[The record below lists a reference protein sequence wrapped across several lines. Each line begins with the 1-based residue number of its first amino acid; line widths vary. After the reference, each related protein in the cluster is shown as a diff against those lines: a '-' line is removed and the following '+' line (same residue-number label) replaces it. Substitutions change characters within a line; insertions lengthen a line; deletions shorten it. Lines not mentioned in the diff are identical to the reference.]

1 MRCLMSN
8 DVSVFISYSWDSS
21 DHQNWVKNLVGKL
34 TRSGFDA
41 KMDTLQTEKDTVHLG
56 EMMASSIREND
67 YTIVVMTPEYSD
79 RADNYRGGVG
89 TETRYIMNLLDEN
102 RNRVIPIIRQGDD
115 STAIPFYLTQI
126 NYVDFRNDSA
136 YEGSYQSLLMRMQ
149 HNHTSNKVKAITAKR
164 AGNSLSD
171 IGKTESPLI
180 PNLRKI
186 TELDKNQFLRKNFNY
201 LKKELSNL
209 LKATKESNANF
220 DYVID
225 DVNTRKVIIELYIDG
240 SLRTSY
246 KLWVDN
252 KLSQSDAIYIS
263 YGRWYTNSDSSFND
277 MIQVT
282 EVDNELM
289 LTRMMTFMGTR
300 DPQTKEDILK
310 GLWEEMI
317 TQVSS

>member
-1 MRCLMSN
+1 MSN
-8 DVSVFISYSWDSS
+8 DVSVFISYSWDSPG
-21 DHQNWVKNLVGKL
+21 HQNWVKNLVGKL

-41 KMDTLQTEKDTVHLG
+41 KMDTLQTETDTVHLG

-102 RNRVIPIIRQGDD
+102 RNRVIPIIRHGDD

-136 YEGSYQSLLMRMQ
+136 YEDSYQSLLMRMK
-149 HNHTSNKVKAITAKR
+149 HNNTSNKMKAITLR
-164 AGNSLSD
+164 SAGEYSSD
-171 IGKTESPLI
+171 LGKMESPLI

-186 TELDKNQFLRKNFNY
+186 TDLGKKKFLRENFNY

-225 DVNTRKVIIELYIDG
+225 DVNTRKVIIELYIDE

-246 KLWVDN
+246 KLWIDN
-252 KLSQSDAIYIS
+252 KLSQTDAIYIS
-263 YGRWYTNSDSSFND
+263 YGRRYTNNDSSFND
-277 MIQVT
+277 MIQVI

-289 LTRMMTFMGTR
+289 LTRTMTFMGTR
-300 DPQTKEDILK
+300 DPQTKEEVLE

-317 TQVSS
+317 KQVSY